1 MTPLRTHHRK
11 RGTLFYRREKSCML
25 WPRRFFSIAT
35 LSSFLL
41 VVASASARRSS
52 SSSGFIHVS
61 TALSSSCTATSLH
74 RTFATTMTSATDNTK
89 RTGLVWYKPSDLR
102 TLDHE
107 PLSLAHAENAQVTH
121 VFCFDPRWLGE
132 AGGAS
137 APGTLKT
144 GSLRARFLL
153 EAVED
158 LHARL
163 GQNLVVKLG
172 KPELEIPRLAQA
184 LGITTV
190 YAHKEVTS
198 EELAVVR
205 KLKEGLPKTTKLRE
219 VWGSY
224 LFHIN
229 DVPFDDPKDVP
240 AVFTQ
245 FRKAVESKSRVRKA
259 ISAPATLKPAP
270 PVSEETQMNALVFPL
285 TLQALGFSDEDLE
298 PITKFTQDARIN
310 PASVL
315 LFKGG
320 ETAGLA
326 RVKEYIWEKDLLKIY
341 KDTRNGM
348 LGPDYSSK
356 FSPWLATGTV
366 SPRVIY
372 QEIRRYEN
380 ERVENDSTYWL
391 FFELIWRDFFRYSA
405 LSFGNAFFKI
415 GGPQENPRKY
425 PWKRDGALYH
435 AWRDGMTGYPLVD
448 ANMRELK
455 ATGFMSNRGRQIVA
469 SFLTRDLG
477 LDWRLGAAWFEET
490 LLDYDPCSNWGNWCY
505 AAGVGSDPR
514 EDRYVD
520 GYIFW
525 GRGCNL
531 VGT

>member
-1 MTPLRTHHRK
+1 MLWLPRLPTSAAALVLIIIT
-11 RGTLFYRREKSCML
+11 TLFAA
-25 WPRRFFSIAT
+25 AT
-35 LSSFLL
+35 
-41 VVASASARRSS
+41 AARSS
-52 SSSGFIHVS
+52 TSGFVVTPRS
-61 TALSSSCTATSLH
+61 ALSSASRTSH
-74 RTFATTMTSATDNTK
+74 RRAFATTMTTTSSDTAK
-89 RTGLVWYKPSDLR
+89 KTGLVWYKPSDLR

-107 PLSLAHAENAQVTH
+107 PLSLAHTENAQVTH
-121 VFCFDPRWLGE
+121 LFCFDPRWLGE

-144 GSLRARFLL
+144 GALRARFLC

-158 LHARL
+158 LRTRL

-172 KPELEIPRLAQA
+172 KPEVEVPRLAQA
-184 LGITTV
+184 LGVTTV

-205 KLKEGLPKTTKLRE
+205 KVKEGLPKTTRLRE

-224 LFHIN
+224 LFHLN
-229 DVPFDDPKDVP
+229 DVPFTDPKDVP

-245 FRKAVESKSRVRKA
+245 FRKAVESKARVRKA
-259 ISAPATLKPAP
+259 IPAPTALKPP
-270 PVSEETQMNALVFPL
+270 PPASEETQVNALAFPL
-285 TLQALGFSDEDLE
+285 TLQALGFSDEALAPVAAYGQD
-298 PITKFTQDARIN
+298 PRIT

-326 RVKEYIWEKDLLKIY
+326 RIKAYIWEKDLLKTY

-372 QEIRRYEN
+372 QEIRRYEQ

-391 FFELIWRDFFRYSA
+391 FFELIWRDFFRFSA
-405 LSFGNAFFKI
+405 MSFGTAFFKI
-415 GGPQENPRKY
+415 GGPQANPTKY
-425 PWKRDGALYH
+425 PWKRDGALYF

-469 SFLTRDLG
+469 SFMTRDLG

-514 EDRYVD
+514 EDRYVVCLFFSV
-520 GYIFW
+520 GVW
-525 GRGCNL
+525 GCL
-531 VGT
+531 CLSAIIH